1 MKKVSPSN
9 DEVEVRMKTQKGCLW
24 FHHIPARVGVKQC
37 KTVFSKQTALQ
48 IFHFQTI
55 EGYHKFLLFFLEIS
69 TFKHALKCC
78 DNANVCLKK
87 GESRCC
93 RESVEREILGER
105 WNVNTHGVTDVT
117 LIMLIKA
124 ECYTGPQPCHT
135 AQYEAKF

>member
-78 DNANVCLKK
+78 DNANVFLKK

-93 RESVEREILGER
+93 RESVVSGARDPRGE
-105 WNVNTHGVTDVT
+105 
-117 LIMLIKA
+117 M
-124 ECYTGPQPCHT
+124 EC
-135 AQYEAKF
+135 